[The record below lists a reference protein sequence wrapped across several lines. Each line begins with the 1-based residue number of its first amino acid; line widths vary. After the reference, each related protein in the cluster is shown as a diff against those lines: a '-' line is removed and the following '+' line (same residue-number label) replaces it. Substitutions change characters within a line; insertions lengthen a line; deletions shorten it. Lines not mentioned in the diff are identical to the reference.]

1 MFVMFVMFLLTVG
14 LTYITHK
21 GQRTN
26 YFLFLHVLALVVVL
40 SALVN
45 LHSLGLLEV

>member
-1 MFVMFVMFLLTVG
+1 MFFLLTVG
-14 LTYITHK
+14 LTHITHK

-26 YFLFLHVLALVVVL
+26 YFLFLHVFALAVVL
-40 SALVN
+40 FALVN